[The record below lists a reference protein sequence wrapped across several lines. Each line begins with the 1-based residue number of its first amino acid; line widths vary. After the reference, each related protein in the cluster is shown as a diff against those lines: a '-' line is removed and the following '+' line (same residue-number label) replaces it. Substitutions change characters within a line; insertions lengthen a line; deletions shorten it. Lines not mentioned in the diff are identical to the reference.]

1 MSPDTYFPNQWPTL
15 SHAWPDA
22 RLRVLSL
29 GAGVQSTTLA
39 LMSARGDIGPMP
51 DCAVFADTKWEPKKV
66 MRHLAWLE
74 TQLPFPVY
82 HVTAGDIRTSIVEGR
97 NTTGGRF
104 AAIPFFVLNPDGSV
118 GIGKR
123 QCTKEYKL
131 APIKKQVRTLLGLV
145 PKQRVPKG
153 IMVEQWIG
161 ISTDEVVRMKPSRD
175 VWCNHR
181 WPLIEA
187 GFSRQD
193 CLKYLEERQ
202 YPKPPKSACIG
213 CPFHTNAMWRE
224 LRDNEPDEWAD
235 AVAAD
240 KALRTGDGYKMRGRE
255 FMHRSCLP
263 LDQAPIDSDD
273 PRQLGFDLD
282 CEGMCGV

>member
-15 SHAWPDA
+15 SHVWPDA

-29 GAGVQSTTLA
+29 GAGVQSTTL
-39 LMSARGDIGPMP
+39 
-51 DCAVFADTKWEPKKV
+51 
-66 MRHLAWLE
+66 
-74 TQLPFPVY
+74 
-82 HVTAGDIRTSIVEGR
+82 
-97 NTTGGRF
+97 
-104 AAIPFFVLNPDGSV
+104 
-118 GIGKR
+118 
-123 QCTKEYKL
+123 
-131 APIKKQVRTLLGLV
+131 
-145 PKQRVPKG
+145 
-153 IMVEQWIG
+153 
-161 ISTDEVVRMKPSRD
+161 
-175 VWCNHR
+175 
-181 WPLIEA
+181 

-224 LRDNEPDEWAD
+224 LRDNEPEEWAD

-240 KALRTGDGYKMRGRE
+240 RALRTGDGYKMRGRE

-263 LDQAPIDSDD
+263 LDQATIDSDD